1 MQCLMSMPS
10 TLRAT
15 WDIIQIINPLDL
27 ERDVPSA
34 LNECKVAARITNLR
48 DIYELWHTGQWSEQE
63 LRADTSRCS
72 FTSLL
77 SQPELIEF
85 MDYSATAEL

>member
-1 MQCLMSMPS
+1 MVTLALIAIIQEDIETSGHRDNKLMQCLMSMPS

-34 LNECKVAARITNLR
+34 LNERKVAARITNLR
-48 DIYELWHTGQWSEQE
+48 DIYEPT
-63 LRADTSRCS
+63 
-72 FTSLL
+72 LL
-77 SQPELIEF
+77 DAHLPPYCPNLNS
-85 MDYSATAEL
+85 